1 MRLKILCSAATL
13 AVLGITATAASAQEG
28 GPCTDDIAKLKREL
42 GTQVGMGAPVS
53 QPDAGQQ
60 KGPNSGSTEQTADA
74 TATTSKPDA
83 DAGRD
88 KQSNSVT
95 REGGGSP
102 GTVGGVAGPVAAVTG
117 TAQADAVA
125 SGQVATSPGDVRAQS
140 ENKPTAAAKAAQGEA
155 PSASA
160 NLSTEDK
167 ISQAKSALQ
176 RATDLNAKGDQ
187 SCRDAVQEARNL
199 MPQPSR

>member
-1 MRLKILCSAATL
+1 
-13 AVLGITATAASAQEG
+13 
-28 GPCTDDIAKLKREL
+28 
-42 GTQVGMGAPVS
+42 MGAPVS
-53 QPDAGQQ
+53 QPDAGQK
-60 KGPNSGSTEQTADA
+60 KGPNSGSAGQTAETIGA
-74 TATTSKPDA
+74 ASQSSA
-83 DAGRD
+83 DVGGG
-88 KQSNSVT
+88 KQANGMT

-102 GTVGGVAGPVAAVTG
+102 GTVGGVAGPVAAATG

-140 ENKPTAAAKAAQGEA
+140 ENKPTAAAKAARGEA
-155 PSASA
+155 PSASMD
-160 NLSTEDK
+160 LSAEDK
-167 ISQAKSALQ
+167 ISQAKGALQ